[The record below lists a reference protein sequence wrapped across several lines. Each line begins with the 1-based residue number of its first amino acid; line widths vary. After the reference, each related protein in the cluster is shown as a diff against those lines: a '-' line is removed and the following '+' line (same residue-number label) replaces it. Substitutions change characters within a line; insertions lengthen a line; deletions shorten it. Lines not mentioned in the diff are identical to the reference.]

1 MQRNAWYPG
10 LVSTVRIVACWC
22 SAFWLFTTTEHGV
35 PLGIDVAA
43 YMAFGVLSFAF
54 FAWLLRKPRTLPLLV
69 AVGTIFWIAGS
80 VILLW
85 KFSSLVTLLSKV
97 FAVFSVLIH
106 EVAGV
111 MD

>member
-22 SAFWLFTTTEHGV
+22 SAFWLFTTTEHGM

-54 FAWLLRKPRTLPLLV
+54 FAWLMIPRIQMTYSDFKF
-69 AVGTIFWIAGS
+69 IFN
-80 VILLW
+80 
-85 KFSSLVTLLSKV
+85 
-97 FAVFSVLIH
+97 LIY
-106 EVAGV
+106 
-111 MD
+111 